1 MGMDKPTWG
10 RVFDIIEQ
18 DLKLY
23 LDAAEQI
30 SKLYKERLEL
40 RNQINNIDNYFGK
53 VTLWSRLREID
64 RLLKSMVLLKIESP
78 LVNLD
83 LECAECHRK
92 HIVNKD
98 KVHHIDGN
106 PANQTDSNTAVIC
119 PSCGIHILMSPATPA
134 EIWRLKQKGLNNTEI
149 GDYLGLSRERIRQI
163 LEKYKSSQPET
174 TDISKPTD
182 HEIEQKIEYL
192 QGWERNRRPGKRVT
206 DRRTIRKKLESE
218 IQKKG
223 LS

>member
-1 MGMDKPTWG
+1 MGIDTPTLNK
-10 RVFDIIEQ
+10 VLDIIEQ

-23 LDAAEQI
+23 LDAAEQVAR
-30 SKLYKERLEL
+30 LYKERTEI
-40 RNQINNIDNYFGK
+40 RNQIKDIDNYFGK
-53 VTLWSRLREID
+53 VTLWNRLREID
-64 RLLKSMVLLKIESP
+64 RSLKSILYLKIESP
-78 LVNLD
+78 LVKLD

-106 PANQTDSNTAVIC
+106 PSNQTDSNTALIC

-149 GDYLGLSRERIRQI
+149 GEYLGLSRERIRQI
-163 LEKYKSSQPET
+163 LEKYKSTQPDT
-174 TDISKPTD
+174 ADISPIT

-192 QGWERNRRPGKRVT
+192 QTWERDRHPGKRIT
-206 DRRTIRKKLESE
+206 DRRTLRKRIESDIRKN
-218 IQKKG
+218 G
-223 LS
+223 